1 MRQPRGR
8 AMKRIIIL
16 LVSCLIWIAVPI
28 EAQQSSTLSSL
39 EISLWPEYDRPD
51 LLVIYRGQF
60 AEGTPLPVQ
69 VDLRLPPG
77 VVQPHAVAFV
87 GEDAQRFN
95 QEYSTRVEGDR
106 VVVSFELSTLS
117 FQMEYYTPLPV
128 DASGQREFTYSY
140 TADYPISALSLE
152 VQVPPT
158 ADAFAIEPPA
168 DSTIQG
174 SGGLTYELIEAG
186 PLAQGET
193 QSWTFR
199 YHKSGSELTADS
211 QAPAQ
216 STGGATTPAAQSSDG
231 STIIIFAVSFVALVA
246 VGAGAFWLGKQTQPA
261 SPAPVEPRGKS
272 KRRGSGGGSRL
283 QQLTHSARDGEE
295 AFFCHQCGAALRPD
309 SEFCHKCGTQVR
321 A

>member
-8 AMKRIIIL
+8 AMKRIFLL
-16 LVSCLIWIAVPI
+16 LVCCLIWTAVPI
-28 EAQQSSTLSSL
+28 QAQQSSTLSSL

-60 AEGTPLPVQ
+60 AEDTPLPMQ

-77 VVQPHAVAFV
+77 VAQPHAVAFV
-87 GEDAQRFN
+87 GQDEQRFN
-95 QEYSTRVEGDR
+95 QEYTTRVEGDQ

-117 FQMEYYTPLPV
+117 FQLEYYAPFPV
-128 DASGQREFTYSY
+128 AASGQREYTYSY
-140 TADYPISALSLE
+140 TADYAVSTLNLE

-174 SGGLTYELIEAG
+174 SAGLTYEIVEAG
-186 PLAQGET
+186 SLSQGET
-193 QSWTFR
+193 ESWTFR
-199 YHKSGSELTADS
+199 YQKSGSELTTDS

-216 STGGATTPAAQSSDG
+216 TTGGTTTPAPQSSDG

-246 VGAGAFWLGKQTQPA
+246 VGASAFWLGKQTQPA
-261 SPAPVEPRGKS
+261 SQAPAEPGGRS
-272 KRRGSGGGSRL
+272 KRRGSGGGSRS
-283 QQLTHSARDGEE
+283 QQPSHSIRDGEG
-295 AFFCHQCGAALRPD
+295 ALFCHQCGAALRPD
-309 SEFCHKCGTQVR
+309 SEFCHKCGTEVR